1 MKKKILML
9 ISVFVVGLVGMVT
22 NGRTIYAQETSG
34 LEQEYSYLLTED
46 AIIGQMESE
55 TRGAYL
61 STNVNKL
68 RIVPTTSL

>member
-46 AIIGQMESE
+46 AIVPPGKKGMESSIPFLFE
-55 TRGAYL
+55 L
-61 STNVNKL
+61 
-68 RIVPTTSL
+68 